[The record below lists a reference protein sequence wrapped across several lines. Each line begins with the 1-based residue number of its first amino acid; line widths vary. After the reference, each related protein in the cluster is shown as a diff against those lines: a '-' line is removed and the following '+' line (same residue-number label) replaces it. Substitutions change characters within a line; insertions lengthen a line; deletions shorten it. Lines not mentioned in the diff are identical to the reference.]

1 MGKTEVVF
9 CRVTGWVLLLPAAL
23 VAIAV
28 SVLAVFA
35 WYADM
40 SSKQRE
46 KF

>member
-9 CRVTGWVLLLPAAL
+9 CRVTRWVLLLLAAL

-28 SVLAVFA
+28 SLLAVFA

-40 SSKQRE
+40 SSRQRE

>member
-1 MGKTEVVF
+1 VGKTEVMF
-9 CRVTGWVLLLPAAL
+9 CRVIGWVLLLAAL
-23 VAIAV
+23 VAIAM

-40 SSKQRE
+40 SSRQRE